1 MKPPQKPVINSTF
14 SPGVITK
21 QAEEQADKEA
31 ADDVH
36 HECSHWEGSME
47 HPRTPFADKV
57 AATGTHKTVCTGD

>member
-1 MKPPQKPVINSTF
+1 MCF
-14 SPGVITK
+14 FK

-57 AATGTHKTVCTGD
+57 AATGTHKTACTGD